1 MVDRSTWEIPAIFRL
16 IGELGGVP
24 QADLE
29 RTLNLG
35 VGMIAVVDPSVADAA
50 VARLNDR
57 GLSSWVLGTVQKD
70 DRSYS
75 SNADYVQGAKG
86 VDGGAAVL
94 LNQYR

>member
-1 MVDRSTWEIPAIFRL
+1 M
-16 IGELGGVP
+16 P

-50 VARLNDR
+50 VERLNKR
-57 GLSSWVLGTVQKD
+57 GLPSWVLGTVEADTGAYQ
-70 DRSYS
+70 
-75 SNADYVQGAKG
+75 SNSDYVQGAKG

-94 LNQYR
+94 LGNYA